1 MSNNIQTNVR
11 ISLSVLVRDYLTDI
25 KIFNIKNDEPLMC
38 I

>member
-11 ISLSVLVRDYLTDI
+11 ISLFVLVRDYLTDI

>member
-1 MSNNIQTNVR
+1 MFNNIQTNVR
-11 ISLSVLVRDYLTDI
+11 ISLFVLVRDYLTDI

>member
-1 MSNNIQTNVR
+1 MSNNIQTSVR